1 MKLFIDCDLS
11 LTLFKIFT
19 ISKTIQ
25 RDVSKFSIT
34 LIDPIHIPESY
45 NFGRRFTMTEIK
57 TTFDFKN
64 LSPETLA
71 EELKNRH
78 FADSIDIIND
88 LDIME
93 RVTVFSLLPL
103 DYAIELFDKPELEQ
117 PAAILELLPTNR
129 SVEILEGMSADAAA
143 DVFQEMDRKTR
154 TRLYALLKPLTRTE
168 LKKLTSYPNHTAGA
182 LMTTEFIAIPA
193 DWTVKKT
200 LDHIRDVERTRETV
214 YTSYVIDPK
223 TGVLLKAVSLRNL
236 ILASPDDQ
244 ILNVSTHDTPITISP
259 FTDHED
265 IARLFQR
272 HDLLS
277 VPVVDDSNHVIG
289 IVTVDDVL
297 DTMVDEM
304 SEDAYKF
311 GGMEALD
318 KPYMQINFLGMMKK
332 RGGWLALLF
341 LGEMLTASAMQ
352 YFEAEIEKVITLTL
366 FIPLI
371 MSSGGNSGSQ
381 ATSLILRAL
390 ALRELTLKD
399 WWRVILREI
408 PAGMSLGLLL
418 GIIGIMR
425 IVIWQQLGIYNYGEH
440 WIFIA
445 ITVGATLV
453 GIVTFGSLSGS
464 MLPFIL
470 KRLKFDP
477 ASASAPLVATLVDV
491 TGIVIYFS
499 VASLILSGILL

>member
-1 MKLFIDCDLS
+1 
-11 LTLFKIFT
+11 
-19 ISKTIQ
+19 
-25 RDVSKFSIT
+25 
-34 LIDPIHIPESY
+34 
-45 NFGRRFTMTEIK
+45 MTEIK

-64 LSPETLA
+64 SSPEVLA
-71 EELKNRH
+71 EKLKNLH

-88 LDIME
+88 LDIMQ
-93 RVTVFSLLPL
+93 RVAVLSLLPL

-117 PAAILELLPTNR
+117 PAAILELLPVNH
-129 SVEILEGMSADAAA
+129 SVEILDGMSADAAA
-143 DVFQEMDRKTR
+143 DVFQEMDQETCKK
-154 TRLYALLKPLTRTE
+154 LYALLKPLTRAE
-168 LKKLTSYPNHTAGA
+168 LKKLTSYPDHTAGA

-193 DWTVKKT
+193 NWTVKRT
-200 LDHIRDVERTRETV
+200 LDYIRDVERTRETV

-223 TGVLLKAVSLRNL
+223 TGTLLKAVSLRSL

-244 ILNVSTHDTPITISP
+244 ILNISTHDTPITISP
-259 FTDHED
+259 FTHHED

-277 VPVVDDSNHVIG
+277 VPVIDDSNHVIG

-297 DTMVDEM
+297 DTMVEEM

-352 YFEAEIEKVITLTL
+352 YFETELEKVITLTL

-381 ATSLILRAL
+381 ATSLIIRAL

-399 WWRVILREI
+399 WWKIILREI
-408 PAGMSLGLLL
+408 PAGISLGLLL
-418 GIIGIMR
+418 GLIGMMR
-425 IVIWQQLGIYNYGEH
+425 IALWQELGIYNYGEH

-445 ITVGATLV
+445 ITVGAALV

-470 KRLKFDP
+470 KRFGFDP

-491 TGIVIYFS
+491 MGIVIYFS
-499 VASLILSGILL
+499 VASFILSGTLL

>member
-1 MKLFIDCDLS
+1 
-11 LTLFKIFT
+11 
-19 ISKTIQ
+19 
-25 RDVSKFSIT
+25 
-34 LIDPIHIPESY
+34 
-45 NFGRRFTMTEIK
+45 MTEIK
-57 TTFDFKN
+57 TTFDVKN
-64 LSPETLA
+64 SSPEVLA
-71 EELKNRH
+71 EELKNFH

-93 RVTVFSLLPL
+93 RITILSLLPL
-103 DYAIELFDKPELEQ
+103 DYVIELFDKPELEQ
-117 PAAILELLPTNR
+117 PAAILELLPVTR
-129 SVEILEGMSADAAA
+129 SVEILDGMSADAAA
-143 DVFQEMDRKTR
+143 DVFQEMDKETR
-154 TRLYALLKPLTRTE
+154 TRLYALLKPLTRAE
-168 LKKLTSYPNHTAGA
+168 IKKLTSYPDHTAGA

-193 DWTVKKT
+193 NWTVKKT
-200 LDHIRDVERTRETV
+200 LDYIRDVERTRETV
-214 YTSYVIDPK
+214 YTSYVIEPK
-223 TGVLLKAVSLRNL
+223 TGTLLKAVSLRNL
-236 ILASPDDQ
+236 ILASPDEP
-244 ILNVSTHDTPITISP
+244 ILNVSTHDTSPITISP
-259 FTDHED
+259 LTHHED

-277 VPVVDDSNHVIG
+277 VPVIDEGNHVIG

-352 YFEAEIEKVITLTL
+352 YFETELEKVITLTL

-381 ATSLILRAL
+381 ATSLIIRAL
-390 ALRELTLKD
+390 ALRELTLQD
-399 WWRVILREI
+399 WWKIILREI
-408 PAGMSLGLLL
+408 PAGISLGILL
-418 GIIGIMR
+418 GIIGMMR
-425 IVIWQQLGIYNYGEH
+425 IAIWQGLGIYDYGEH

-445 ITVGATLV
+445 MTVGTALIGV
-453 GIVTFGSLSGS
+453 VTFGSLSGS

-470 KRLKFDP
+470 KSLGFDP

-491 TGIVIYFS
+491 MGIVIYFS
-499 VASLILSGILL
+499 VASLILSGTLL

>member
-1 MKLFIDCDLS
+1 
-11 LTLFKIFT
+11 
-19 ISKTIQ
+19 
-25 RDVSKFSIT
+25 
-34 LIDPIHIPESY
+34 
-45 NFGRRFTMTEIK
+45 MTDIK

-64 LSPETLA
+64 SSPEALA
-71 EELKNRH
+71 KELKNHH
-78 FADSIDIIND
+78 FADSIDIINE
-88 LDIME
+88 LDITE
-93 RVTVFSLLPL
+93 RVAILSLLPL
-103 DYAIELFDKPELEQ
+103 DYVIELFDKPELEE
-117 PAAILELLPTNR
+117 PAAILELLPVNR
-129 SVEILEGMSADAAA
+129 SVEVLDGMSADAAT
-143 DVFQEMDRKTR
+143 DVFQEMNKETR
-154 TRLYALLKPLTRTE
+154 RRLYALLKPLTRAE
-168 LKKLTSYPNHTAGA
+168 IKKLTSYPDHTAGA
-182 LMTTEFIAIPA
+182 LMTTEFIAVPA
-193 DWTVKKT
+193 NWTVKKT
-200 LDHIRDVERTRETV
+200 LDYIRDVERTRETV

-223 TGVLLKAVSLRNL
+223 TGTLLKAVSLRNL

-244 ILNVSTHDTPITISP
+244 ILNISTSTHDTPITISP
-259 FTDHED
+259 FTHHED

-277 VPVVDDSNHVIG
+277 VPVIDDSNHVIG

-352 YFEAEIEKVITLTL
+352 HFETELEKVITLTL

-381 ATSLILRAL
+381 ATSLIIRAL

-399 WWRVILREI
+399 WWKIILREI
-408 PAGMSLGLLL
+408 PAGISLGLLL
-418 GIIGIMR
+418 GTIGIMR
-425 IVIWQQLGIYNYGEH
+425 IVIWQKTGIYNYGEH
-440 WIFIA
+440 WIYIA
-445 ITVGATLV
+445 VTVGVALV

-464 MLPFIL
+464 MLPFVL
-470 KRLKFDP
+470 KRFGFDP

-491 TGIVIYFS
+491 MGIVIYFS
-499 VASLILSGILL
+499 VASFILSGTLL

>member
-1 MKLFIDCDLS
+1 
-11 LTLFKIFT
+11 
-19 ISKTIQ
+19 
-25 RDVSKFSIT
+25 
-34 LIDPIHIPESY
+34 
-45 NFGRRFTMTEIK
+45 MTEIK

-64 LSPETLA
+64 CSPEELA
-71 EELKNRH
+71 QELKNRH

-93 RVTVFSLLPL
+93 RVTVLSLLPL
-103 DYAIELFDKPELEQ
+103 DYVIELFDKPELEQ
-117 PAAILELLPTNR
+117 PAAILELLPVNR
-129 SVEILEGMSADAAA
+129 SVEILDGMSADAAA
-143 DVFQEMDRKTR
+143 DVFQEMDSETR
-154 TRLYALLKPLTRTE
+154 TRLYTLLKPLTRSE
-168 LKKLTSYPNHTAGA
+168 LKKLTSYPDHTAGA
-182 LMTTEFIAIPA
+182 LMTTEFIAVPA
-193 DWTVKKT
+193 NWTVKKT
-200 LDHIRDVERTRETV
+200 LDYIRDVERTRETV

-223 TGVLLKAVSLRNL
+223 MGTLLKAVSLRNL
-236 ILASPDDQ
+236 ILAAPDEQ
-244 ILNVSTHDTPITISP
+244 ILNVPTRDTPITISP

-277 VPVVDDSNHVIG
+277 VPVVDESNHVIG

-304 SEDAYKF
+304 NEDAYKF

-318 KPYMQINFLGMMKK
+318 KAYMQISFLEMMKK

-341 LGEMLTASAMQ
+341 VGEMLTASAMQ
-352 YFEAEIEKVITLTL
+352 YFEAELEKAIVLTL

-381 ATSLILRAL
+381 ATSLIIRAL

-399 WWRVILREI
+399 WWRVIIREV
-408 PAGMSLGLLL
+408 PTGLSLGILL
-418 GIIGIMR
+418 GAIGIMR
-425 IVIWQQLGIYNYGEH
+425 IIIWQQLGIYNYGEH
-440 WIFIA
+440 WIA
-445 ITVGATLV
+445 ISMTVGATLI
-453 GIVTFGSLSGS
+453 GIVTFGSLFGS

-470 KRLKFDP
+470 KVLKFDP

-491 TGIVIYFS
+491 TGIIIYFS
-499 VASLILSGILL
+499 VASLILSGALL

>member
-1 MKLFIDCDLS
+1 
-11 LTLFKIFT
+11 
-19 ISKTIQ
+19 
-25 RDVSKFSIT
+25 
-34 LIDPIHIPESY
+34 
-45 NFGRRFTMTEIK
+45 MTEIK
-57 TTFDFKN
+57 TTFDFKSS
-64 LSPETLA
+64 SPEVIA
-71 EELKNRH
+71 EELKSHH
-78 FADSIDIIND
+78 FADAIDIIND
-88 LDIME
+88 LDIAE
-93 RVTVFSLLPL
+93 RVAVLNLLPL
-103 DYAIELFDKPELEQ
+103 DYTIELFDKPELEE
-117 PAAILELLPTNR
+117 PAAILELLPINR
-129 SVEILEGMSADAAA
+129 SVEVLDGMSADAAA
-143 DVFQEMDRKTR
+143 DVFQEMNKETR
-154 TRLYALLKPLTRTE
+154 TQLYALLNPLTRAE
-168 LKKLTSYPNHTAGA
+168 LKKLTSYPDHTAGA
-182 LMTTEFIAIPA
+182 LMTTEFIAVPA
-193 DWTVKKT
+193 NWTVKKT
-200 LDHIRDVERTRETV
+200 LAHIRDVERTRETV

-223 TGVLLKAVSLRNL
+223 TGTLLKAVSLRNL

-244 ILNVSTHDTPITISP
+244 ILNIATHDTPITISP
-259 FTDHED
+259 LTHHED

-277 VPVVDDSNHVIG
+277 VPVIDDTNHVIG

-311 GGMEALD
+311 GGMEALN

-352 YFEAEIEKVITLTL
+352 YFETELEKAITLTL

-381 ATSLILRAL
+381 ATSLIIRAL
-390 ALRELTLKD
+390 ALRELSLRD
-399 WWRVILREI
+399 WWKIALREI
-408 PAGMSLGLLL
+408 PAGISLGVLL
-418 GIIGIMR
+418 GIIGMMR
-425 IVIWQQLGIYNYGEH
+425 IALWQKFGIYDYGEH

-445 ITVGATLV
+445 ITVGTALI

-470 KRLKFDP
+470 KGLGFDP

-491 TGIVIYFS
+491 MGIVIYFS
-499 VASLILSGILL
+499 VASLILSGTLL